1 MYQPNTIMAK
11 VQIDIEEE
19 IHLDIKILH
28 AKIEKETKI
37 KRSLRQT
44 YQELVKKGLE
54 CIKKENP
61 TE

>member
-1 MYQPNTIMAK
+1 MAK

-19 IHLDIKILH
+19 LHLDIKILH
-28 AKIEKETKI
+28 AKIEKETKV

-54 CIKKENP
+54 CIKKETP
-61 TE
+61 TK

>member
-1 MYQPNTIMAK
+1 MAK
-11 VQIDIEEE
+11 VQIDVEEDL
-19 IHLDIKILH
+19 HYDVKILH
-28 AKIEKETKI
+28 AKIEKENKV

-61 TE
+61 TK